1 MRVKNILVTNKS
13 LFIELLIKELINS
26 QVSYV
31 QIENEFHFE
40 DKIFRFFD
48 KKEYQEAIAKN
59 LAAEITDMINIEDYQ
74 ANDSATLGIT
84 NVEDYKNPEDFEIPQ
99 HPQQNKK
106 IIKKDNKYYNQQ
118 IKRNSRRK

>member
-74 ANDSATLGIT
+74 ANDSDNLGIT
-84 NVEDYKNPEDFEIPQ
+84 NVEDYKNPKDFEIPQ